1 LFLVVSGMLAFM
13 SVTGVSGMLNIKELH
28 ISLVPPEELHATQP
42 TLFSLHIA
50 NRKKWLPSFLL
61 DISCA
66 DAAVLCPF
74 LPRASSCTLQIPL
87 LFEKRGIAAI
97 RQVRVSSAFP
107 VNFFIRSWLLPVNC
121 EVLVFPKQIPS
132 AATVA
137 AVAGERRDHGTLPR
151 RGFEGEVE
159 RIVEY
164 TGREPLKLIHWRLS
178 ARGEE
183 FKVKEFGEPSAE
195 PLLID
200 PERLPGGLEERVSR
214 AAWLVWKYAEKRP
227 VGLAAGK
234 ELILP
239 QQGKRQK
246 QKLLAWLAIYGLKET
261 NQVPGP

>member
-13 SVTGVSGMLNIKELH
+13 SVTGVIGMLNIKELH

-42 TLFSLHIA
+42 ALFLLHVA
-50 NRKKWLPSFLL
+50 NRKKWFPSFLL

-66 DAAVLCPF
+66 NAAVLCPI

-87 LFEKRGIAAI
+87 LFEKRGMAAI

-121 EVLVFPKQIPS
+121 EVLVFPQQIPCG
-132 AATVA
+132 AAMPVD
-137 AVAGERRDHGTLPR
+137 AGERRDHGTLPR
-151 RGFEGEVE
+151 QGFEGEVE

-200 PERLPGGLEERVSR
+200 PERLPGGLEERVSC

-234 ELILP
+234 ERIPP
-239 QQGKRQK
+239 QQGKRQAR
-246 QKLLAWLAIYGLKET
+246 KLLARLALYGLEGT
-261 NQVPGP
+261 SRVPGP